1 MCAEK
6 REREIKMPKAIKTT
20 TTTTKIKLSWMKQ

>member
-6 REREIKMPKAIKTT
+6 REREIKMPKDIKT